1 MTIFDKIC
9 DHIESNTGYKISFAN
24 DEELDGET
32 RNETRGVLRI
42 NNSDRGYDT
51 AAKTENFGMFVEFS
65 VVLDEEEEFITRI
78 RKYMDEWQSLSM
90 DLNDG
95 HIYKIY
101 FTSLQPINYVQ
112 KVSGVK
118 FSTYVLQF
126 SLNLFDNAMFSD
138 DVLIKINGNVLQ
150 GVIQYV
156 ESASYQRDS
165 HVTGDNNIP
174 EALGCTKIRTYTIV
188 YMPVIGNSAS
198 NALFEAHDQLSES
211 DVDLTIKFPYYES
224 GIECT
229 PVIDRTASVKITNF
243 SVSLQ
248 KGTFGQVTCSLTEYR

>member
-9 DHIESNTGYKISFAN
+9 EHIESNTGYKVNFAN
-24 DEELDGET
+24 DEELEGEE

-42 NNSDRGYDT
+42 NSTDRSYDT
-51 AAKTENFGMFVEFS
+51 TAKLENFDMFVEFS
-65 VVLDEEEEFITRI
+65 VVLSEEQEFITRM
-78 RKYMDEWQSLSM
+78 RNYMDEWQSLSM

-101 FTSLQPINYVQ
+101 FSTLQPINYVQ

-138 DVLIKINGNVLQ
+138 DVLIKINGNILQ
-150 GVIQYV
+150 GVVQYV

-165 HVTGDNNIP
+165 HITSDSNIP
-174 EALGCTKIRTYTIV
+174 LAVGCTKIRTYTII
-188 YMPVIGNSAS
+188 YMPVIGNAAS
-198 NALFEAHDQLSES
+198 NLLFQYHNALSENNI
-211 DVDLTIKFPYYES
+211 DLTIKFPYYET
-224 GIECT
+224 GVECD
-229 PVIDRTASVKITNF
+229 PVIDRTSNVSITNF
-243 SVSLQ
+243 SISLQ
-248 KGTFGQVTCSLTEYR
+248 KGTFGQVTVSLTEYR